1 MLTGFIY
8 WVKVRFFI
16 VVVAACF
23 QVIAGGFVNNLG
35 LLHSF
40 FQCLQRSTL
49 PRSTQQSYK
58 VCLNRTTRPPENSSF
73 EYAVL

>member
-35 LLHSF
+35 FFIHLYISGQLVRGRTPRLL
-40 FQCLQRSTL
+40 QLG
-49 PRSTQQSYK
+49 P
-58 VCLNRTTRPPENSSF
+58 
-73 EYAVL
+73 

>member
-35 LLHSF
+35 
-40 FQCLQRSTL
+40 
-49 PRSTQQSYK
+49 K
-58 VCLNRTTRPPENSSF
+58 VNPGAEG
-73 EYAVL
+73 AVIR

>member
-35 LLHSF
+35 LYNFFRSF
-40 FQCLQRSTL
+40 WLKTRKPCQNRPLTKHALQW
-49 PRSTQQSYK
+49 
-58 VCLNRTTRPPENSSF
+58 
-73 EYAVL
+73 

>member
-16 VVVAACF
+16 VIVAACF

-35 LLHSF
+35 SF
-40 FQCLQRSTL
+40 VKFKIYRSL
-49 PRSTQQSYK
+49 FYQQEFSM
-58 VCLNRTTRPPENSSF
+58 
-73 EYAVL
+73 

>member
-16 VVVAACF
+16 VIVAARF

-35 LLHSF
+35 
-40 FQCLQRSTL
+40 
-49 PRSTQQSYK
+49 
-58 VCLNRTTRPPENSSF
+58 
-73 EYAVL
+73 

>member
-35 LLHSF
+35 YILSNF
-40 FQCLQRSTL
+40 RIPCLR
-49 PRSTQQSYK
+49 K
-58 VCLNRTTRPPENSSF
+58 F
-73 EYAVL
+73 EKARLTSNCYITNI

>member
-35 LLHSF
+35 LKSF
-40 FQCLQRSTL
+40 L
-49 PRSTQQSYK
+49 
-58 VCLNRTTRPPENSSF
+58 
-73 EYAVL
+73 